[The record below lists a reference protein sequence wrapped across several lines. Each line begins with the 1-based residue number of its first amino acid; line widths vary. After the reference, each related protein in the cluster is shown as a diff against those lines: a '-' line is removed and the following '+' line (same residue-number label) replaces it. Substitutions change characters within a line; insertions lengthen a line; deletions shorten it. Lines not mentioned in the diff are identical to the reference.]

1 MRSVRSRRAV
11 ARIQIQGLA
20 LIELMISMVL
30 GIVIIGAVAGV
41 LLSNSQSFRT
51 SRGLSQLQDS
61 ARVGFELL
69 ARDVRQ
75 AGNMPCGN
83 DIPVVNILNPARGN
97 DVPWYYDWDNAF
109 AGYGASESLADV
121 TNQIENTE
129 SIVMLSGDASGVYV
143 TDYDTSNNSANFTVG
158 TASGNAHTLVDGDIL
173 MVCNESQGTIFQMT
187 AGGGNNAG
195 KLIVNTGARQEPGN
209 CTKGLGEI
217 IPGNNAN
224 QPCNTN
230 GNHGPYQRNS
240 VIAKLEATAW
250 YIGDNGRQGEGGRSL
265 YMARLANN
273 SGSGAVDEIEIAA
286 GVTDMTLLYRLTD
299 TADFVDAATVGT
311 RWADVNAVE
320 VTLQLASQESNISS
334 DTSVNNG
341 RLGRSFTSII
351 AIRNRSL

>member
-1 MRSVRSRRAV
+1 MISVRSRRAV
-11 ARIQIQGLA
+11 ARIQIEGLA

-83 DIPVVNILNPARGN
+83 DIPVVNILNPAQTN
-97 DVPWYYDWDNAF
+97 NTPWYYDWDNAF
-109 AGYGASESLADV
+109 IGYDGGDALGDV
-121 TNQIENTE
+121 SNQVENTE

-158 TASGNAHTLVDGDIL
+158 TASGNAHTLADGDIL
-173 MVCNESQGTIFQMT
+173 MVCNESQGTIFQMS
-187 AGGGNNAG
+187 AGQSNNSG
-195 KLIVNTGARQEPGN
+195 KLIVNAGKSQDPGN

-217 IPGNNAN
+217 IAGNNAN
-224 QPCNTN
+224 QLCNTN
-230 GNHGPYQRNS
+230 GNDGPYDRNS

-250 YIGDNGRQGEGGRSL
+250 YIGDNGRQSEGGRSL
-265 YMARLANN
+265 YMARLGN
-273 SGSGAVDEIEIAA
+273 SSGAGAVEEIEIAA

-299 TADFVDAATVGT
+299 TADFVDADTVGN
-311 RWADVNAVE
+311 RWTDVNAVE
-320 VTLQLASQESNISS
+320 ITLQMASQEANISTDRNVDS
-334 DTSVNNG
+334 G
-341 RLGRSFTSII
+341 RLGRSFTSIV